1 MTKTKEKAPK
11 LLNRKQTQLIING
24 CELLDNKAQLSSDWN
39 RIIKPE
45 MVLLFEEH
53 NNLTGSL
60 VGLGVV
66 KKKTHYSINRN
77 VKEYNMFDSENFK
90 KQYPDLFKKFS
101 KKNIRTNWTYS
112 IKEV

>member
-1 MTKTKEKAPK
+1 MTKKTKEKAPN

-45 MVLLFEEH
+45 MVLLFEEM
-53 NNLTGSL
+53 NNHSL

-66 KKKTHYSINRN
+66 KKKTHYSIWCC
-77 VKEYNMFDSENFK
+77 K
-90 KQYPDLFKKFS
+90 
-101 KKNIRTNWTYS
+101 TYEKR
-112 IKEV
+112 I